1 MGNQLKLK
9 AVCKALAID
18 KQGWIWVGTMN
29 GVYVFDI
36 QNGKTYRYGKEE
48 GMTNEMIQDLVVDK
62 LDEVWVTTA
71 NGLCR
76 IRRTRSSEQPF
87 ALTMFDSQNKLGDA
101 KFLPKTAAR
110 MADGKL
116 FFGSST
122 GFYIVDPIQVKD
134 MEYTGHPVF
143 TSLLV
148 NNQEVVAGKEY
159 DGRVILPLP

>member
-1 MGNQLKLK
+1 M
-9 AVCKALAID
+9 
-18 KQGWIWVGTMN
+18 
-29 GVYVFDI
+29 
-36 QNGKTYRYGKEE
+36 
-48 GMTNEMIQDLVVDK
+48 DK

-101 KFLPKTAAR
+101 KFLPRTAAS

-122 GFYIVDPIQVKD
+122 VYIVDPIQVKD
-134 MEYTGHPVF
+134 MEYTVIPCSHP
-143 TSLLV
+143 
-148 NNQEVVAGKEY
+148 Y
-159 DGRVILPLP
+159 